1 MPSLSGA
8 PGCDSCLLLRQKV
21 VELEVRLANL
31 YQIKLDEQFIDS
43 IVSVGP
49 LHTHT
54 HTGHLDSTL
63 PCMNP
68 NPDHTTAPWPL
79 LGTKPTLPVNST
91 PHQPWR
97 TAGRSK
103 RDGRRSGRHTE
114 PGQPLKLGNRYTTLM
129 NEEEPP
135 GLDDT
140 PPQPALQ
147 RPRRPAPEKQRHHTD
162 IQHRPRR
169 PASHPGPSTQSAS
182 PRRLLPLD
190 MTTSTLVIGSSMIRD
205 VYIPPSPSGPC
216 KVHCFPGARV
226 RDIQRRLP
234 SILAGYT
241 KVSTIIV
248 HVGTN
253 DIRARQT
260 EVLKADFTALLTTL
274 MDTGRRIVISG
285 PLPTY
290 RRGAERWSRLFNL
303 HTWLRATCASLDI
316 DCVNNFDLFWE
327 RPSLLKHDGLHPN
340 RIGASLLSDN
350 MKTTLRH

>member
-49 LHTHT
+49 PRSYI

-63 PCMNP
+63 PCMDP
-68 NPDHTTAPWPL
+68 NPVHTTTPWPL

-190 MTTSTLVIGSSMIRD
+190 MTTSTLVIGSSMIKD

-285 PLPTY
+285 PLP
-290 RRGAERWSRLFNL
+290 EQVKV
-303 HTWLRATCASLDI
+303 
-316 DCVNNFDLFWE
+316 VNTVNV
-327 RPSLLKHDGLHPN
+327 
-340 RIGASLLSDN
+340 
-350 MKTTLRH
+350 

>member
-1 MPSLSGA
+1 
-8 PGCDSCLLLRQKV
+8 
-21 VELEVRLANL
+21 
-31 YQIKLDEQFIDS
+31 
-43 IVSVGP
+43 
-49 LHTHT
+49 
-54 HTGHLDSTL
+54 
-63 PCMNP
+63 MNT

-79 LGTKPTLPVNST
+79 VGTKPTLPVNST
-91 PHQPWR
+91 PHQPEPWR

-114 PGQPLKLGNRYTTLM
+114 PDQPLKLGNRYTTLM

-147 RPRRPAPEKQRHHTD
+147 RPSRPAPEIQRDHTE

-190 MTTSTLVIGSSMIRD
+190 MTTSTLVIGSSMIREF
-205 VYIPPSPSGPC
+205 YIPPSPSGPC
-216 KVHCFPGARV
+216 KVHSYNK
-226 RDIQRRLP
+226 I
-234 SILAGYT
+234 
-241 KVSTIIV
+241 STIIV

-253 DIRARQT
+253 EIRARQS

-274 MDTGRRIVISG
+274 METGRRIIISG

-327 RPSLLKHDGLHPN
+327 RPCLLKHDGLHPN
-340 RIGASLLSDN
+340 RIGASL
-350 MKTTLRH
+350 RAY